1 MTGFE
6 GRGFRDTMRLFAGP
20 QHIFKK
26 CFRTL
31 PSRISLFVFGSTVL
45 TTAVC
50 AYISINSFQEFLD
63 ERIDEK
69 FPSVLMETAS
79 QIEHWYGTLGTGL
92 SSYRDNEHLVPG
104 ELTTEEFQKLAKSRV
119 YRLDTVHALKGLLQ
133 TSTRLSSL
141 FILDPTGTGV
151 AWAGEHPELPMETLQ
166 KLGETNHPSISNLVH
181 VGDKAYQFVSIPLRN
196 EAGDILASLHG
207 IVDLEAL
214 ADLVQSDQIGE
225 YGKIFIL
232 DEMGRTFTSL
242 EPREGYEHILPEL
255 WADPKI
261 QRYRNDQDERVIG
274 CSIRLGHFGWTLAVE
289 ELQSEAFAPRTAIVR
304 KVLVLNMAIILLFS
318 GISILLARTISRP
331 VRELANGARR
341 ITAGETDVVIM
352 EHSAHDEIAVL
363 TLAFNRMSKKLH
375 QNKLELNEKQERIE
389 KNNTQ
394 LLGQNR
400 ELQGMVAK
408 LNQLS
413 ITDGLTKLY
422 NHRYFQ
428 QQLRVEIAR
437 ATRSKTPLFI
447 VLIDIDNFKNLND
460 HYGHAAGDL
469 VLSRVADI
477 MRTVIRENDLLAR
490 YGGEEF
496 ALVPGQTDL
505 EGALA
510 LAEKLRMSIGE
521 ARFQIDTSSVAEN
534 VSITVS
540 IGVSHFTGDLKQ
552 SFNYADQAMYQAKA
566 DGKDCVRLYGV
577 DGDV

>member
-1 MTGFE
+1 
-6 GRGFRDTMRLFAGP
+6 MRLFAGP
-20 QHIFKK
+20 QHILKK
-26 CFRTL
+26 RFRTL

-79 QIEHWYGTLGTGL
+79 TIEHWYGALGTGL
-92 SSYRDNEHLVPG
+92 DSYQENEHLIPG
-104 ELTTEEFQKLAKSRV
+104 ELTAEAFQEVAKSRV
-119 YRLDTVHALKGLLQ
+119 YRLDAVHALKGLLQ
-133 TSTRLSSL
+133 ASTRFSAL
-141 FILDPTGTGV
+141 FILNPAGKAV
-151 AWAGEHPELPMETLQ
+151 AWAGEHPQLPLENLE
-166 KLGETNHPSISNLVH
+166 KLGGTDHPSISNLVR
-181 VGDKAYQFVSIPLRN
+181 VGDNAYQFVSIPLRN

-214 ADLVQSDQIGE
+214 ANLVQSEQIGE
-225 YGKIFIL
+225 SGKIFIL
-232 DEMGRTFTSL
+232 DEKGRTFTSL
-242 EPREGYEHILPEL
+242 ESRESYEHILPEL

-304 KVLVLNMAIILLFS
+304 KVLVLNLTIILLFS
-318 GISILLARTISRP
+318 GISLLLARTISRP
-331 VRELANGARR
+331 VRELAKGARR

-352 EHSAHDEIAVL
+352 EHSAHDEIALL

-375 QNKLELNEKQERIE
+375 QNQLDLNEKQERIE
-389 KNNTQ
+389 KNNAQ

-408 LNQLS
+408 LNELS

-437 ATRSKTPLFI
+437 ATRSKAPLFI

-469 VLSRVADI
+469 ILSRVADI
-477 MRTVIRENDLLAR
+477 MRTAIRENDLLAR

-505 EGALA
+505 EGAMA
-510 LAEKLRMSIGE
+510 LAEKIRMSIGE
-521 ARFQIDTSSVAEN
+521 ARFQVDTSSVAEK
-534 VSITVS
+534 VTITVS
-540 IGVSHFTGDLKQ
+540 VGVAHFTGDLKQ
-552 SFNYADQAMYQAKA
+552 SFNYADQALYRAKA

-577 DGDV
+577 DD